1 MNIDFTNDI
10 IKSKEQDTLD
20 KPFPIQADTKTG
32 QGFGIYT
39 KNRNDEIVRLSFL
52 EREDVEAFMTERG
65 YEWGPEKN
73 RLTHYANERIL
84 LQVYPVLKDAKHL
97 SAADPQWNIPEGE
110 VKLDYD
116 GTSTRTMEDSPS
128 AVELRE
134 VDHPIG
140 ETKAAE
146 DKKNGKKNGKKLPPW
161 LNKKKNGK
169 KNGKKEDKKNGEKDD
184 DSKDDKDKNGKK
196 LPPWLNKKKS
206 KGRDYSELY
215 KKVKGKYDG
224 DIKVGDSVKNTN
236 KECTHFQSEGTV
248 KKINHIPQDKGVTIA
263 YECTNAGKTWKE
275 GDMLE
280 KTPDQLM
287 KGNCR
292 SGKCVY

>member
-10 IKSKEQDTLD
+10 IKSKEEDTLD
-20 KPFPIQADTKTG
+20 KPFPTQADTKTG

-39 KNRNDEIVRLSFL
+39 KNYNNEIVRLSFL

-73 RLTHYANERIL
+73 RLTHYANEKIL
-84 LQVYPVLKDAKHL
+84 LQVYPVLKNAKHL

-128 AVELRE
+128 AVKLRE

-140 ETKAAE
+140 EAKAKKKLPPWMDK
-146 DKKNGKKNGKKLPPW
+146 DKKDDKKGDKKGDKDKKEGKKNGKDK
-161 LNKKKNGK
+161 GK
-169 KNGKKEDKKNGEKDD
+169 KDD
-184 DSKDDKDKNGKK
+184 DSKDKNGKK

-206 KGRDYSELY
+206 KSRDYSDLY
-215 KKVKGKYDG
+215 RKVMAEYDG
-224 DIKVGDSVKNTN
+224 DIKVGDNVKNTN
-236 KECTHFQSEGTV
+236 KKCNHFQSEGVV
-248 KKINHIPQDKGVTIA
+248 KKINKIPQDKGVTVA
-263 YECTNAGKTWKE
+263 YQCTNAGKTWKE
-275 GDMLE
+275 GDLLE
-280 KTPDQLM
+280 KTPDQLT

-292 SGKCVY
+292 SGKCIY